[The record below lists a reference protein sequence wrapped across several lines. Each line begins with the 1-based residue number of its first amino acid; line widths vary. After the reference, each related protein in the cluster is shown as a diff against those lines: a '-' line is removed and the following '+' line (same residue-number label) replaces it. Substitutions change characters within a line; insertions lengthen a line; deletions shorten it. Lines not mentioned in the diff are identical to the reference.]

1 MLIASKK
8 YAAND
13 IVTFKLV
20 NGDETIAKIVEETAD
35 HYVINKPCT
44 GIPTPNGLALMQS
57 LVSGDIN
64 TNIVLEKKYVIM
76 HTPTADRVQAHYIE
90 TTTGIK
96 TAPKGGIVI

>member
-1 MLIASKK
+1 
-8 YAAND
+8 
-13 IVTFKLV
+13 
-20 NGDETIAKIVEETAD
+20 
-35 HYVINKPCT
+35 
-44 GIPTPNGLALMQS
+44 MQS

-76 HTPTADRVQAHYIE
+76 HTPTADRVQVHYIE